1 MSVIWTVYDIENKY
15 EVYSGEDCLK
25 RFSESLREHA
35 MNIINFKKKKKI
47 PLPNEQQELYQKTKI
62 CYICK
67 KKLEPKYT
75 NDKNYW
81 LLVFHNR
88 LNNDYHFVIKQ
99 LSKEF
104 EGELIV

>member
-67 KKLEPKYT
+67 KNLNLNILMIKIIG
-75 NDKNYW
+75 YW
-81 LLVFHNR
+81 FFTI
-88 LNNDYHFVIKQ
+88 D
-99 LSKEF
+99 
-104 EGELIV
+104 